1 MVERSDR
8 FPHIQL
14 RLAKEG
20 IAAPQG
26 GGSKKAPQTLAN
38 SGDRWGHGSRLK
50 SSVSSITANWKDT
63 QEKREEEQPEL
74 PKSRRIILK
83 IDPNS
88 FDLESLKSYGI
99 ELIAEIEDG
108 YIIGASADLEL
119 SKLGK
124 KIGKFIREERG
135 GGKVAEI
142 WDLIDGIKK
151 PEYILSPELMAHWDL
166 VKDDQIYTVEVG
178 IACVGIKSKLPNYPK
193 RETNESD
200 EHFEKRVNRWIDKR
214 DFTYEKWDD
223 IKFERENEFIEF
235 IQNYKGEILNIDD
248 GSIPQSA
255 KLPDSFSCRLQIS
268 GKGLKDLVFNFPYL
282 FDVSETDEFA
292 EFKV

>member
-20 IAAPQG
+20 IAAPQKPVM
-26 GGSKKAPQTLAN
+26 KKDPQTLAN
-38 SGDRWGHGSRLK
+38 SGDRWGHGSRLN

-63 QEKREEEQPEL
+63 QEKREEEEQPEL

-83 IDPNS
+83 VDPNS
-88 FDLESLKSYGI
+88 FDPESLKSYGI

-119 SKLGK
+119 SELRK
-124 KIGKFIREERG
+124 KIGKFIREEYG

-166 VKDDQIYTVEVG
+166 VKDDQIYTVDVG
-178 IACVGIKSKLPNYPK
+178 IACLGITPKLPNSPK

-214 DFTYEKWDD
+214 DFTYENWDD
-223 IKFERENEFIEF
+223 IKSERENEFTEF
-235 IQNYKGEILNIDD
+235 IQNYKGEILNIVD

-255 KLPDSFSCRLQIS
+255 KLPDSFSCRIQIS
-268 GKGLKDLVFNFPYL
+268 GKGLKDLVFNFPYI
-282 FDVSETDEFA
+282 FDVSEPDEFA
-292 EFKV
+292 